1 MPEKLIG
8 QVSHY
13 YDKIGVAVI
22 KLTDGLAAGDMV
34 RFAGKT
40 GFEQA
45 VGSMQLDHQPV
56 ERGEAGQE
64 IALKV
69 AQPVKP
75 KDQVFIITA

>member
-22 KLTDGLAAGDMV
+22 KLTDGLAAGDLV
-34 RFAGKT
+34 RFAGKV

-45 VGSMQLDHQPV
+45 AGSMQLDHQPV

-69 AQPVKP
+69 DQPVKP
-75 KDQVFIITA
+75 KDQVFVVTA